1 MIKCWGS
8 VGFINIGVIGVSDR
22 IWGLNVYRYCF
33 KYYINF
39 NYFKFIYSKI
49 CWSFLLNDFWCY
61 IIKKYDYDINFKILK
76 WKIKL
81 LINDFEDYN
90 KFWNLNRFILF

>member
-22 IWGLNVYRYCF
+22 IWGLNFYRYCF

-39 NYFKFIYSKI
+39 NYFKFIVKFVEVF
-49 CWSFLLNDFWCY
+49 CWMIFDVIL
-61 IIKKYDYDINFKILK
+61 IKSMIMIL
-76 WKIKL
+76 IL
-81 LINDFEDYN
+81 
-90 KFWNLNRFILF
+90 RF

>member
-39 NYFKFIYSKI
+39 NYFKFIVKFVEVF
-49 CWSFLLNDFWCY
+49 CWMIFDVILIKS
-61 IIKKYDYDINFKILK
+61 IIMIL
-76 WKIKL
+76 IL
-81 LINDFEDYN
+81 
-90 KFWNLNRFILF
+90 RF

>member
-39 NYFKFIYSKI
+39 NYFKFIVKFVEVF
-49 CWSFLLNDFWCY
+49 CWMIFDVIL
-61 IIKKYDYDINFKILK
+61 IKSMIMIL
-76 WKIKL
+76 IL
-81 LINDFEDYN
+81 
-90 KFWNLNRFILF
+90 RF

>member
-39 NYFKFIYSKI
+39 NYFEFIVKFVEVF
-49 CWSFLLNDFWCY
+49 CWMIFDVIL
-61 IIKKYDYDINFKILK
+61 IKSMIMIL
-76 WKIKL
+76 IL
-81 LINDFEDYN
+81 
-90 KFWNLNRFILF
+90 RF

>member
-39 NYFKFIYSKI
+39 NYFEFIVKFVEVF
-49 CWSFLLNDFWCY
+49 CWMIFDVILIKSMIMILILRFLNE
-61 IIKKYDYDINFKILK
+61 KKNY
-76 WKIKL
+76 W
-81 LINDFEDYN
+81 
-90 KFWNLNRFILF
+90 

>member
-39 NYFKFIYSKI
+39 NYFKFIVKFVEVF
-49 CWSFLLNDFWCY
+49 CWMIFDVILLKSM
-61 IIKKYDYDINFKILK
+61 IMIL
-76 WKIKL
+76 IL
-81 LINDFEDYN
+81 
-90 KFWNLNRFILF
+90 RF

>member
-8 VGFINIGVIGVSDR
+8 VGFINKGVIGVSDR

-39 NYFKFIYSKI
+39 NYFKFIVKFVEVF
-49 CWSFLLNDFWCY
+49 CWMIFDVIL
-61 IIKKYDYDINFKILK
+61 IKSMIMIL
-76 WKIKL
+76 IL
-81 LINDFEDYN
+81 
-90 KFWNLNRFILF
+90 RF

>member
-39 NYFKFIYSKI
+39 NYFKFIVKFVEVF
-49 CWSFLLNDFWCY
+49 CWMIFDVILIKSMIMILILRFLNE
-61 IIKKYDYDINFKILK
+61 KKNY
-76 WKIKL
+76 W
-81 LINDFEDYN
+81 
-90 KFWNLNRFILF
+90 

>member
-39 NYFKFIYSKI
+39 NYFKFIVKFVEVFCWMIFDVILIKSMIMILILRFLNEKKNYWWMILKI
-49 CWSFLLNDFWCY
+49 
-61 IIKKYDYDINFKILK
+61 IINFGI
-76 WKIKL
+76 
-81 LINDFEDYN
+81 
-90 KFWNLNRFILF
+90 